1 MISFIKWRFLNMVM
15 SQGMIKQVF
24 SNMIDYF
31 RTEVGKLNNHE
42 IKYIQVISS
51 LNKPCQLHVISSPA
65 QNHHF
70 VIKTHFHDLEDKL
83 IRVIQL
89 HQNNFVSQLKELIE
103 DSIWTN
109 QKNRDKFPFNGI
121 QYPCPNE
128 LGQEMIR
135 FGQNIVQYNN
145 YHTENYGGFGVRM
158 VINKKI
164 AVWHILGKI
173 EEWDFKKEV
182 NRFVSQC
189 KQEAVAYQQNS
200 GKHDNAQKNQLP
212 VTKYSGINKEMQISK
227 SLSGFG
233 TYFYPSILIGELAPT
248 IEDQIFR
255 NYDGLA
261 KNVFVTK
268 IDGMTIA
275 ISKGGLLGIQSND
288 SNKAEKML
296 NTIMAVTLL
305 SGLPVYSVRKFEI
318 ASIRFE
324 KNTLKMQASQ
334 WSISSIRMQIF
345 SSLMVPGLDYQE
357 HARAQISLA
366 DLKLT
371 IKRCEKIWNEHE
383 NQKFADLLLNCHD
396 LLQDGRYS
404 QSFLTS
410 WTIIEQHLYDLW
422 VGKLADAEVTQ
433 RTRKDLNRW
442 TLYQVLEILHVDKLI
457 TEDNYHDLRELQ
469 KFRNDV
475 IHEGYMIT
483 EKQAGKCYRI
493 ASAIVREKTGITDTV
508 RSTRTVYY

>member
-1 MISFIKWRFLNMVM
+1 MVM
-15 SQGMIKQVF
+15 SQDMIKQVF
-24 SNMIDYF
+24 SNMVDYF
-31 RTEVGKLNNHE
+31 RTEVEKLNNHE
-42 IKYIQVISS
+42 IKHIQVISS
-51 LNKPCQLHVISSPA
+51 LNKPCQLHVVSSPT

-70 VIKTHFHDLEDKL
+70 VIKTHFYDLEDKL

-103 DSIWTN
+103 DSVWAN
-109 QKNRDKFPFNGI
+109 RENKNKFPFNGV

-128 LGQEMIR
+128 LGQAMIH
-135 FGQNIVQYNN
+135 FGQSIDQYNN
-145 YHTENYGGFGVRM
+145 YRTTENYSGLGVQM
-158 VINKKI
+158 VISKQI
-164 AVWHILGKI
+164 VVWHILDKI
-173 EEWDFKKEV
+173 EKWDFKKEV
-182 NRFVSQC
+182 NRFVSHY
-189 KQEAVAYQQNS
+189 KHEAATYQKDS
-200 GKHDNAQKNQLP
+200 RKHGNTQKNQLP
-212 VTKYSGINKEMQISK
+212 VTKHSGINKEIPISK

-233 TYFYPSILIGELAPT
+233 TCFYPPILIGELTPT
-248 IEDQIFR
+248 IEEQIFR
-255 NYDGLA
+255 NHDGLA

-268 IDGMTIA
+268 IDGMTVA

-288 SNKAEKML
+288 SNKAKKML

-305 SGLPVYSVRKFEI
+305 SGLPVYSVRKSEI

-324 KNTLKMQASQ
+324 ENTLKMQASQ

-345 SSLMVPGLDYQE
+345 SSLMVPRLDYRE
-357 HARAQISLA
+357 HTRAQISLA

-410 WTIIEQHLYDLW
+410 WIIIERHLYDLW
-422 VGKLADAEVTQ
+422 VDKLADAEISQ
-433 RTRKDLNRW
+433 KTRKDLNRW

-457 TEDNYHDLRELQ
+457 TEGNYRDLRELQ

-475 IHEGYMIT
+475 IHEGHMIA
-483 EKQAGKCYRI
+483 EKQAEKCYRI
-493 ASAIVREKTGITDTV
+493 ASTVVREKTGITDTV
-508 RSTRTVYY
+508 HPIRTVYC